1 VVPFTAGQ
9 FAASATAVE
18 VAAEVGG
25 VCVVLAVKV
34 VDTELVDD
42 DDEVVAL
49 ATDLQD
55 RCLSVMSPIHNEQ
68 KEFDECQ
75 VKTFAVIDDA

>member
-1 VVPFTAGQ
+1 VVLFTARQ

-18 VAAEVGG
+18 VAADVVG

-34 VDTELVDD
+34 ATDTEFV

-49 ATDLQD
+49 ATGLQD
-55 RCLSVMSPIHNEQ
+55 RRLLVISPIHNEQ
-68 KEFDECQ
+68 KNVLS
-75 VKTFAVIDDA
+75 VKSKIYAVIDDA

>member
-18 VAAEVGG
+18 VAAEVVG
-25 VCVVLAVKV
+25 VCVLLAVKV

-42 DDEVVAL
+42 EVVAL
-49 ATDLQD
+49 ATGLQD
-55 RCLSVMSPIHNEQ
+55 RRLLVISPIHNEQ
-68 KEFDECQ
+68 KNVMS
-75 VKTFAVIDDA
+75 VKSKHTL

>member
-1 VVPFTAGQ
+1 VVPFTARQ

-18 VAAEVGG
+18 VAAEAAG

-42 DDEVVAL
+42 DEVVAL
-49 ATDLQD
+49 ATGLQD
-55 RCLSVMSPIHNEQ
+55 RCLLVMSPIHNEQ
-68 KEFDECQ
+68 KNVRSVQ
-75 VKTFAVIDDA
+75 LKHTL

>member
-18 VAAEVGG
+18 VAAEVVG
-25 VCVVLAVKV
+25 VCVLLAVKV

-42 DDEVVAL
+42 EVVAL
-49 ATDLQD
+49 ATGLQD
-55 RCLSVMSPIHNEQ
+55 RRLLVVSPIHNEQ
-68 KEFDECQ
+68 KNVMS
-75 VKTFAVIDDA
+75 VKSKHTL